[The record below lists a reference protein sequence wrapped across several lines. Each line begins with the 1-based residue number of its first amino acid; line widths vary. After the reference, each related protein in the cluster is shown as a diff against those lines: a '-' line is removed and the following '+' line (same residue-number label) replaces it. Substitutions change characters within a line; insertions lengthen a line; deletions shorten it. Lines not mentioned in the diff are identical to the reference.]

1 MWNKSKFCDNA
12 KTKCKSTVVKGVSG
26 LSIWCT
32 SLTAKPI
39 TWFGESRFPR
49 RYKQASMNCSRIEG
63 KLVPTLKFCR
73 IPSCL
78 EPPGFCKFIFPIV
91 PSWIYI
97 FWCTVCEYLK
107 AHHTTVTGLRRWK
120 HKKRNPTG
128 DLVCWKTTN
137 GASCDWSAGLLNLA
151 PASCDSVQTTS
162 PSRFEQRNIDGCRL
176 MYTMVKN
183 RVC

>member
-12 KTKCKSTVVKGVSG
+12 KIKCKSTVVKGVSG

-78 EPPGFCKFIFPIV
+78 EPPGFCKFILPVV

-97 FWCTVCEYLK
+97 LWCTVCEYLK

-120 HKKRNPTG
+120 HKKKESNRRPRLLKNHKWCSMRLIGRFAQSGTS
-128 DLVCWKTTN
+128 VMWF
-137 GASCDWSAGLLNLA
+137 GANNKSFTFWTAA
-151 PASCDSVQTTS
+151 T
-162 PSRFEQRNIDGCRL
+162 
-176 MYTMVKN
+176 
-183 RVC
+183 